1 MGKIDENA
9 VEGNKS
15 YNPTCFCRAFM
26 KTSSRV
32 DVIVNNMADAFN
44 GYIINAKTKYI
55 MSMLEDI
62 KTTVMH
68 KVVFEKGKDNKLKY
82 GYEPKVIARLE
93 KEKEHTRRSTS
104 IIF

>member
-15 YNPTCFCRAFM
+15 DNPTCFCRAFM

-32 DVIVNNMADAFN
+32 DVIVNNMAKTFN
-44 GYIINAKTKYI
+44 GYIINPRTKHN

-62 KTTVMH
+62 RTIVMH
-68 KVVFEKGKDNKLKY
+68 REKIINGSMVL
-82 GYEPKVIARLE
+82 VLE
-93 KEKEHTRRSTS
+93 
-104 IIF
+104 